1 MNLKLTQFIFI
12 FLLSLLVSCSTGVEL
27 LPVSKEPLLNDL
39 NSKVWLVDQVIKND
53 TNFAPAMNLDKDIL
67 VFYQSGKCLYQP
79 MRTLGEIAGRK
90 GEYSLHSDNMDLNF
104 YFTDEKWSFRLKV
117 ITEDTLVLEPNSP
130 TDINYTLVLVPF
142 PEL

>member
-1 MNLKLTQFIFI
+1 
-12 FLLSLLVSCSTGVEL
+12 
-27 LPVSKEPLLNDL
+27 VSKEPLLNDL